1 MKRPLIVTA
10 IGILFILAGGT
21 GLVYHWHGPYDREF
35 VLVEAIRALAVVGGV
50 FLLMGRGWARWL
62 ILLWLA
68 FHVGISALD
77 SIGKFAFHLVLLLL
91 IGYALLRPP
100 ASEYFRAK
108 KAGGTAA

>member
-1 MKRPLIVTA
+1 MKQPWVVTA
-10 IGILFILAGGT
+10 IGILSIAAGAAGF
-21 GLVYHWHGPYDREF
+21 VSHMHRPMDRW
-35 VLVEAIRALAVVGGV
+35 VIVAALIGVLAVVGAV

-62 ILLWLA
+62 LLVWLA

-77 SIGKFAFHLVLLLL
+77 SLGKLAFHAVLLLV

-108 KAGGTAA
+108 RRVEP